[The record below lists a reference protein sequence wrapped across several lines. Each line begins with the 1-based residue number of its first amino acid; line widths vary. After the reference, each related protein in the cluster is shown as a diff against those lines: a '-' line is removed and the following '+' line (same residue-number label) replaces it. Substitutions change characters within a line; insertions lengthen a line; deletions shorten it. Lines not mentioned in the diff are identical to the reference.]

1 VTESEIFRSEVHSLF
16 LRPFLDEVAES
27 LGPQR
32 LAEILTGLG
41 TEERRLRDQTAWVS
55 LGFCEAFFEKLGE
68 SGMDAALFERC
79 GRLALSAKYL
89 GILRPLFRTFGT
101 PLYGFRQA
109 TQSTGRFN
117 KVGEMTLVESRPGLV
132 RLEYRSRP
140 GAPRETGS
148 YICRTRAAQ
157 LAAIPT
163 MFDLQPAEVEHFACM
178 HRGDPVCRYQF
189 KWREY
194 GRQRASRYGFAIGSA
209 LGVVLGWFLGRH
221 VLGIA
226 VAAIVSG
233 AGAGFVGWML
243 KMRQLSAG
251 QLRDLAD
258 VRDALARSAR
268 FNEERF
274 AQLAQ
279 AKQEVDRVVA
289 DRTAELRDANLKL
302 ARTLDELKSLQEA
315 QRNFFANVSHD
326 LRTPLTLI
334 LAPLDELLDGVE
346 ISLPSRRSLETIQRN
361 AQQLRRLIDQLLDL
375 EKIQSGNVELVRS
388 HADMRMLIENVSERF
403 AVVCAKRGLSLNV
416 SGLATVD
423 PVWVDP
429 RWIDSAL
436 TNLVSNATRFA
447 RTLIAVRVFN
457 RDDSVVVEV
466 EDDGPGIARS
476 ELGRIFERFVQAGTA
491 GEQRG
496 GTGLGLAIAREAA
509 RLHGGS
515 LSVGSE
521 PGVRTTF
528 TLALPRSVTADVGAA
543 DRYPVSPPDS
553 GPPVLPPLLGITPDR
568 ARRVWDG
575 PSTDSPLIVV
585 IEDDDELRV
594 FIAQTLSVKYRVEV
608 EGDGEAG
615 LALIAARHPDAV
627 VCDVAMPKVDG
638 YEVCRRTR
646 AMPEARFL
654 PILLVTARR
663 QVERVLEGFAA
674 GATDYITKPFY
685 PRELLARL
693 ESHLLVRRLLKESAH
708 KERLATLGMLAA
720 SVAHQVRNPLS
731 AMTNTLVAL
740 QRKVG
745 GVDAPTVPG
754 MFALLDECA
763 TRIDRFT
770 KDLLDLSRVDH
781 AEADSFSPARGLQ
794 SVIRMM
800 SATRVGAVKI
810 AADLD
815 ETIRMKGR
823 LGDMNHVFMN
833 LMDNALRAVEPSG
846 RIDLRTYLDG
856 SDFVFEV
863 GDSGP
868 GIPFDKRAWIFEPF
882 ATTRSIDGTGLGLFI
897 VKKIV
902 MDHGG
907 EILVDR
913 SPLGGAL
920 FRVRIP
926 GASADTATFAGA
938 ERSF

>member
-1 VTESEIFRSEVHSLF
+1 VTETEIFRSEVHTLF
-16 LRPFLDEVAES
+16 LRPFLDEVAET
-27 LGPQR
+27 LGPKR
-32 LAEILTGLG
+32 LAELLIGLG
-41 TEERRLRDQTAWVS
+41 TEEKRLRDQTAWVS
-55 LGFCEAFFEKLGE
+55 LRFCEAFFERLGE

-79 GRLALSAKYL
+79 GRLAVSAKYL

-109 TQSTGRFN
+109 TQSTSRFN
-117 KVGEMTLVESRPGLV
+117 KVGEMTLLDSRPGLV
-132 RLEYRSRP
+132 RLEYRSRS
-140 GAPRETGS
+140 GAPQETGS
-148 YICRTRAAQ
+148 YVCRTRAAQ

-163 MFDLQPAEVEHFACM
+163 MFDLQPAQVEHLACM
-178 HRGDPVCRYQF
+178 HRGDSVCRYQF
-189 KWREY
+189 TWKEY
-194 GRQRASRYGFAIGSA
+194 GRQRASRYGFGIGA
-209 LGVVLGWFLGRH
+209 ACGVLLGWFLGGH

-226 VAAIVSG
+226 GSAL
-233 AGAGFVGWML
+233 AGGFVGGLFGWMM
-243 KMRQLSAG
+243 KMQQLSTG
-251 QLRDLAD
+251 QLSDLAD
-258 VRDALARSAR
+258 VRDALTRSAR
-268 FNEERF
+268 FSEERF
-274 AQLAQ
+274 AQLTQ
-279 AKQEVDRVVA
+279 AKEEVDRLVE
-289 DRTAELRDANLKL
+289 DRTVELREANLKL
-302 ARTLDELKSLQEA
+302 ARTLNELKALQEA
-315 QRNFFANVSHD
+315 QRTFFANVSHD

-334 LAPLDELLDGVE
+334 LAPLDDLLDSVE
-346 ISLPSRRSLETIQRN
+346 ISLPFRRSLETMQRN

-375 EKIQSGNVELVRS
+375 EKIQAGNVELVRS
-388 HADMRMLIENVSERF
+388 HADIRILLESVSERF
-403 AVVCAKRGLSLNV
+403 SMVCAKRGLALQV
-416 SGLATVD
+416 WGVAAVD
-423 PVWVDP
+423 PISVDP

-447 RTLIAVRVFN
+447 RTLIAVRVFD
-457 RDDSVVVEV
+457 RDNTVVVEV
-466 EDDGPGIARS
+466 EDDGPGIATE
-476 ELGRIFERFVQAGTA
+476 ELGRIFERFAQAGTSS
-491 GEQRG
+491 EQRG

-528 TLALPRSVTADVGAA
+528 TLVLPRSVAASAGDSQTPPADPGQ
-543 DRYPVSPPDS
+543 
-553 GPPVLPPLLGITPDR
+553 PVLPHSTEIGPEST
-568 ARRVWDG
+568 RRVWDG
-575 PSTDSPLIVV
+575 PSPDNPLVVV

-594 FIAQTLSVKYRVEV
+594 FMAQTLSVKYRVEV
-608 EGDGEAG
+608 ECDGEAG

-646 AMPEARFL
+646 AMPEARFM
-654 PILLVTARR
+654 PILLVTARHN
-663 QVERVLEGFAA
+663 VERVLEGFDA
-674 GATDYITKPFY
+674 GASDYITKPFY

-740 QRKVG
+740 QRKVAG
-745 GVDAPTVPG
+745 ADIPSAPG
-754 MFALLDECA
+754 MFALIGECA

-770 KDLLDLSRVDH
+770 KDLLDLSRIDNV
-781 AEADSFSPARGLQ
+781 EADSFSPARGIQ

-800 SATRVGAVKI
+800 SATRVGTVKI
-810 AADLD
+810 DADLD
-815 ETIRMKGR
+815 QTIQMKGR

-833 LMDNALRAVEPSG
+833 LMDNALRAVGPSG
-846 RIDLRTYLDG
+846 RIDLRTHLDG
-856 SDFVFEV
+856 GDFVFEV

-868 GIPFDKRAWIFEPF
+868 GIPSDKRDWIFEPF

-907 EILVDR
+907 QILVDR

-926 GASADTATFAGA
+926 GASAGPITFAGA
-938 ERSF
+938 GRSI